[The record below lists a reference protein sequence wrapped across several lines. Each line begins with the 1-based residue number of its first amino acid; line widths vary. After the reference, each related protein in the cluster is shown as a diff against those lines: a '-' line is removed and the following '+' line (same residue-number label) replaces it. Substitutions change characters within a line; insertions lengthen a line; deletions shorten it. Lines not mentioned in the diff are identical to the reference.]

1 VNNLYRELAPITEAA
16 WEQIED
22 EARRTYERWIAG
34 RRVVDV
40 TGPDGSELAAVGT
53 GHLRPIAPAASG
65 VITRQRDA
73 KHVIELRV
81 PFRVTREA
89 VDDVE
94 RGSEDS
100 DWQPV
105 KDAVQQIALAEDRA
119 IFHGLP
125 SADIEGIVPTSSN
138 EPVDTP
144 NEIDEFTEVVAH
156 AVSELRLAGVGGPY
170 SLLLSADLYTE
181 VSETTVHGYPIVDH
195 LARMLD
201 GEIIW
206 APGLR
211 SGGLL
216 VTTRGGDFELHLGQD
231 LSIGYL
237 SHDAESIELYLQES
251 FTFLPYTAEASV
263 VLKVGEDED

>member
-1 VNNLYRELAPITEAA
+1 MNNLHRELAPISQGA

-40 TGPDGSELAAVGT
+40 SGPDGTELSAVGT
-53 GHLRPIAPAASG
+53 GHLSPIEAVASG
-65 VITRQRDA
+65 VLTRQRDA
-73 KHVIELRV
+73 KHVVELRV

-119 IFHGLP
+119 IFHGLA
-125 SADIEGIVPTSSN
+125 SADIEGIAQTSSN
-138 EPVDTP
+138 EPVSAPSDVDDFP
-144 NEIDEFTEVVAH
+144 EAVAH
-156 AVSELRLAGVGGPY
+156 AATELRLAGVGGPY
-170 SLLLSADLYTE
+170 SLLLSAGLYTD
-181 VSETTVHGYPIVDH
+181 VSETSVHGYPIVDH

-206 APGLR
+206 APGLE

-216 VTTRGGDFELHLGQD
+216 VTTRGGDYELHLGQD

-237 SHDAESIELYLQES
+237 SHDADSIELYLQES
-251 FTFLPYTAEASV
+251 FTFLAYTAEASV
-263 VLKVGEDED
+263 VLEISGDDD

>member
-1 VNNLYRELAPITEAA
+1 MNNLHRELAPISEAA

-22 EARRTYERWIAG
+22 EARRTYTRWIAG

-40 TGPDGSELAAVGT
+40 TGPEGFELSAVGT
-53 GHLRPIAPAASG
+53 GHLRAIEGVAEG
-65 VITRQRDA
+65 VITSQRAA
-73 KHVIELRV
+73 KQVIELRV
-81 PFRVTREA
+81 PFRVTRQD

-119 IFHGLP
+119 IFHGLG
-125 SADIEGIVPTSSN
+125 SAGIDGIAPTSSN
-138 EPVDTP
+138 QLVHASDDVT
-144 NEIDEFTEVVAH
+144 EFPEAVAH
-156 AVSELRLAGVGGPY
+156 AVNELRLAGVGGPY

-181 VSETTVHGYPIVDH
+181 VSETSDHGYPIVDH

-206 APGLR
+206 APGLE

-216 VTTRGGDFELHLGQD
+216 VTTRGGDYELYLGQD

-237 SHDAESIELYLQES
+237 SHNADTIELYLQES
-251 FTFLPYTAEASV
+251 FTFLAHTAEASV
-263 VLKVGEDED
+263 VLQIEADED